1 MISQVASLTRSPESV
16 QIFALHEL
24 KANIG
29 QVMAISTL
37 SLCYA
42 NPDVFKG
49 EIRKNL
55 GEVLTTSW
63 SEST

>member
-1 MISQVASLTRSPESV
+1 MSKLCFIY
-16 QIFALHEL
+16 FAM
-24 KANIG
+24 KANIE
-29 QVMAISTL
+29 QVMAINTL

-55 GEVLTTSW
+55 GEVPNPYLIHLVP
-63 SEST
+63 

>member
-1 MISQVASLTRSPESV
+1 MIMSKLCFIYFTMNAYIE
-16 QIFALHEL
+16 
-24 KANIG
+24 
-29 QVMAISTL
+29 QVMAINTL

-55 GEVLTTSW
+55 GEVPNPYLVHLVP
-63 SEST
+63 